1 MMEIHFTPEDHNLYQ
16 RLYHQDLPKVPPEV
30 RVRRATA
37 DDYDAIMGFSEG
49 VLDGNDY
56 LPALYHKYLSNPLRF
71 LFVAVVDDKVV
82 SKPSLYKLLDFL
94 TLFSIHRNLQLF
106 TRVIIGH
113 LNYYLSVGS
122 TYQFAGFNHPCLYP
136 FTIYNLRL

>member
-1 MMEIHFTPEDHNLYQ
+1 MMEINFTPEDHNLYQ
-16 RLYHQDLPKVPPEV
+16 RIYHQDLPKVPPGV

-56 LPALYHKYLSNPLRF
+56 LPALYHQYLSNPLRF

-82 SKPSLYKLLDFL
+82 SKPSLYNLLDFL
-94 TLFSIHRNLQLF
+94 TLFSIHENLQLF
-106 TRVIIGH
+106 TRVIIGD
-113 LNYYLSVGS
+113 LNYYLNVGS
-122 TYQFAGFNHPCLYP
+122 TYHIRWFSLSVLVS
-136 FTIYNLRL
+136 IYHL